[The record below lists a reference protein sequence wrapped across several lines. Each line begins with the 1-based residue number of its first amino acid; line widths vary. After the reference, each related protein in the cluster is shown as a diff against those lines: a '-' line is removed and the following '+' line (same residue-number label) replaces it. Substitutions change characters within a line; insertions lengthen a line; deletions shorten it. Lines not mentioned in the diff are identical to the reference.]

1 MAPVSLHS
9 KLIFK
14 STDSPWSGKNQT
26 IPERRPNVFN
36 GWGEGVGALT
46 EVIKGIL
53 RKRGPGFMET
63 QGDAFSWIATREL
76 DCS

>member
-14 STDSPWSGKNQT
+14 STDSPCSGKNQT
-26 IPERRPNVFN
+26 MPKGRPNVFN
-36 GWGEGVGALT
+36 GWGVGVGALT

-53 RKRGPGFMET
+53 GKRGPGFMDT
-63 QGDAFSWIATREL
+63 QGEAFSWIATREL